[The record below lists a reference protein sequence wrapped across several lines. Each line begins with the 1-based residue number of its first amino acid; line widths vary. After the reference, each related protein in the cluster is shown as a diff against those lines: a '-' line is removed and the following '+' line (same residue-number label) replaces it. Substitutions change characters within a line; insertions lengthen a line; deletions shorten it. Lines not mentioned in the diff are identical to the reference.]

1 MKWAWGSPGGEGGG
15 VKNEEFT
22 MGRSGAKGDGERP
35 EPRGQRLQQGAA
47 PACGTSK
54 HVTLEGGEVGVIASM
69 GLRVRPA

>member
-1 MKWAWGSPGGEGGG
+1 MRNSSWGEWGQ
-15 VKNEEFT
+15 
-22 MGRSGAKGDGERP
+22 RDRERP

-54 HVTLEGGEVGVIASM
+54 HITLEGGEVGVTASM